1 MNIDFLKGF
10 GLDEEAAASIA
21 EAVAEEIRT
30 AVEEEKSLR
39 IRDKYQFAV
48 KGSLMRAGAKNLR
61 AAEAI
66 LAHDFNGEDFDVEPS
81 GLSDAVDALCAEAPY
96 LFGSEEPCDTVVYTF
111 VGISP
116 AEDSDGEISPGELSY
131 SEYMRL
137 YRN

>member
-10 GLDEEAAASIA
+10 GLDDGAAEAIA
-21 EAVAEEIRT
+21 VAVAEEISA
-30 AVEEEKSLR
+30 AVAEEKSLR
-39 IRDKYQFAV
+39 IRDKYRFAV
-48 KGSLMRAGAKNLR
+48 KDSLMRAGAKNLR

-66 LAHDFNGEDFDVEPS
+66 LTHDFDGEDFDGEPI
-81 GLSDAVDALCAEAPY
+81 GLSAAVEALCAEAPY
-96 LFGSEEPCDTVVYTF
+96 LFGSDEPADTVVYTF

-116 AEDSDGEISPGELSY
+116 AEDSDGEVSLGELSY